1 MKPTQLALE
10 EARLLGRYLRGELTA
25 AEAQAFGQ
33 WLAADPRNAAL
44 LEQVQD
50 ADALRAELAFFAAL
64 KPDAAWQHVARQ
76 TGQPTV
82 RPLAPFSDDTP
93 AQDGNLFTT
102 DKPAPAWWQRTAW
115 RVAAAATL
123 LLGLGT
129 ATYELTHPAA
139 PSAVAVAPVPAA
151 PAAGEPA
158 SARAQLKLANGQVLN
173 LDELRNGSVWT
184 GDGIRVA
191 QRGGVVQYESVG
203 PAKAGAAVAYHTLA
217 APRGSRYQLVLPD
230 GSRVWLN
237 AASSLRFP
245 TAFTGA
251 QRRVELT
258 GQAYFEVA
266 PNKRQPFRVE
276 ANGTTV
282 QVLGTHFDVMAYP
295 DEPGVRTTLLEGS
308 VAIER
313 DGRTAR
319 LRPGQQA
326 TCALGSTSIVVGPAD
341 VEAAV
346 AWKQDLF
353 AFRGHSLP
361 EVMRQLGRWYNV
373 DVQYAASLPE
383 SHYSGLISRRSTL
396 PKVLEMLT
404 LTGEVRFEQTG
415 RTVRV
420 EPKTPA
426 PGR

>member
-1 MKPTQLALE
+1 MKPTQQALD
-10 EARLLGRYLRGELTA
+10 AAQLLGRYLRGELTA

-44 LEQVQD
+44 LDSLQD
-50 ADALRAELAFFAAL
+50 AEALRDELAFFARL
-64 KPDAAWQHVARQ
+64 DPGAAWQHVAQQ
-76 TGQPTV
+76 TSQPTV
-82 RPLAPFSDDTP
+82 RPLLPPPNAPEEADDLP
-93 AQDGNLFTT
+93 TT
-102 DKPAPAWWQRTAW
+102 DENAPAWWQRTAW
-115 RVAAAATL
+115 RVAAAAAL

-129 ATYELTHPAA
+129 ATYEITHRPTA
-139 PSAVAVAPVPAA
+139 STVAVAPVPAA
-151 PAAGEPA
+151 PATSAPA
-158 SARAQLKLANGQVLN
+158 SARAQLKLANGKVLN
-173 LDELRNGSVWT
+173 LHELRNGSVWT
-184 GDGIRVA
+184 GGGIRVS
-191 QRGGVVQYESVG
+191 QQDGVVQYEVVG
-203 PAKAGAAVAYHTLA
+203 KVPAGSAVAYHTLA

-245 TAFTGA
+245 TAFVGS

-266 PNKRQPFRVE
+266 PNKRQPFRVQ
-276 ANGTTV
+276 AGGTTV

-308 VAIER
+308 VNIER
-313 DGRTAR
+313 RGRTAR

-326 TCALGSTSIVVGPAD
+326 VCALGSSDIVIGAAD
-341 VEAAV
+341 MEAAV

-353 AFRGHSLP
+353 SFRGHSLP
-361 EVMRQLGRWYNV
+361 EVMRQLSRWYNV
-373 DVQYAASLPE
+373 DVQYASQLPE

-404 LTGEVRFEQTG
+404 LTGDVRFEQSG

-420 EPKTPA
+420 EPKK
-426 PGR
+426 